1 MHELVRFLDGAPTSG
16 QATDE
21 LAALLSRR
29 GFAPIERGARAV
41 QASFVRFG
49 NALIAIRPGTA
60 APHRSGFRIVAAH
73 GDSPA
78 LVLKWRA
85 LRVEDGLIRAPTEVY
100 GGPIIGTWLDRDLQV
115 AGRIA
120 LQAEA
125 GVALR
130 NVATRR
136 GVGVIPNAA
145 IHLNRDVNEG
155 YRYNRQT
162 QLGVLFGATRTATV
176 DPNEFIAALFGVDA
190 ARLIDAEL
198 MVVPAE
204 PATLWGDGMISSAR
218 LDNLVGAFSVVVGDH
233 EEVHSLTAFGAA
245 GSLLRQVLGAQV
257 EDDAAFARAME
268 RSILVSNDATHAYH
282 PAFADKQ
289 DAGYTPRA
297 GAGPAIKRS
306 ALQKYAN
313 SLEAIGWLRSVARD
327 ASIPLQVYRASSDL
341 ASGGTIGPMIAGDLA
356 VHSVEVGAPLLAM
369 HSTRETMSCSDA
381 GDLTALMQAA
391 LIAPGL

>member
-198 MVVPAE
+198 MV
-204 PATLWGDGMISSAR
+204 
-218 LDNLVGAFSVVVGDH
+218 DNLVGAFSVVVGLADTTATAHWQLAVVFDH

-297 GAGPAIKRS
+297 GAG
-306 ALQKYAN
+306 QKYAN